1 MEREGSVSGKEAG
14 YLAIRASVSGGEAG
28 YLAIRAKV
36 SYLAIRAKAPVKV
49 ARCPETE
56 QNH

>member
-1 MEREGSVSGKEAG
+1 MSGKGAG